1 MFVGR
6 AHELSLIRNR
16 LADRSK
22 AQLVI
27 LYGRRRIGKST
38 LIAKALEQEQ
48 ALFFEGI
55 EGARTR
61 VQISQFLDD
70 LSRQTGKVRLAAR
83 SWREVFQGLGELLP
97 SGRWVLVFDEFPW
110 MGAGRTQI
118 VSDLK
123 LHWDR
128 WSRNPNLCLFL
139 CGSVASFMTQHVVH
153 SKAFHN
159 RKTLELCL
167 GPLTPRE
174 SGLFIPRR
182 SVREKAQLYMC
193 LGGVPKYLEQIDPRQ
208 SLEKNLNHLC
218 FSAGGFFTEE
228 YETLFKEQ
236 FRSLKVYETI
246 VAALARAPAGLSEL
260 ARQVSVPKGGGFG
273 AQVANLIRAQFV
285 REYQPVML
293 GGKRRSRTRS
303 YKLTDPFLIFFF
315 HYIRPN
321 RAVIERNRRGENLYR
336 AIAGPTIQQYY
347 GYAFERLCEEAM
359 EVMLDRLGLRLADI
373 VEMGPFFQ
381 QQRGQRGGVQI
392 DWLIVR
398 RDGVWTLLEFKYGKS
413 PVGMQVVHDVEQ
425 KIQRLGVPP
434 EISVEPVL
442 VSAAGA
448 TKAVQRSGFFHH
460 VIELEDLV

>member
-1 MFVGR
+1 L
-6 AHELSLIRNR
+6 HNHSQ
-16 LADRSK
+16 LADHSK
-22 AQLVI
+22 AQLII

-38 LIAKALEQEQ
+38 LIAKAVEQEQ
-48 ALFFEGI
+48 RVLIFEGI
-55 EGARTR
+55 EGAQTR
-61 VQISQFLDD
+61 VQINQFLDD
-70 LSRQTGKVRLAAR
+70 LARQTGKVRLGAR

-118 VSDLK
+118 VSELK
-123 LHWDR
+123 LYWDR

-174 SGLFIPRR
+174 AGLFIPRR

-208 SLEKNLNHLC
+208 SLEKNLNRLC

-236 FRSLKVYETI
+236 FRSLKVYEAI
-246 VAALARAPAGLSEL
+246 VASLARAQSSLSEL
-260 ARQVSVPKGGGFG
+260 ARQIGVPKGGGFG
-273 AQVANLIRAQFV
+273 AQVVNLIHAQFV
-285 REYQPVML
+285 REYEPVTL

-303 YKLTDPFLIFFF
+303 YKLIDPFLIFFF
-315 HYIRPN
+315 RYIRPN
-321 RAVIERNRRGENLYR
+321 RAVIGRNRRGENLYR
-336 AIAGPTIQQYY
+336 AIVGPTIQQYY
-347 GYAFERLCEEAM
+347 GYAFERLCEDAM
-359 EVMLDRLGLRLADI
+359 EAVLDRLGLRLADV

-381 QQRGQRGGVQI
+381 QQRGQRNGVQI

-398 RDGVWTLLEFKYGKS
+398 RDGVWTLVEFKYHTS

-425 KIQRLGVPP
+425 KLQRLGAPP
-434 EISVEPVL
+434 EVSVEPVL
-442 VSAAGA
+442 VSAAAA
-448 TKAVQRSGFFHH
+448 TRAVQRRGFFQR
-460 VIELEDLV
+460 VIELKDLV